1 MKCMDIL
8 FATAEEEVYR
18 GRARRV
24 IAPSAAGELAIMP
37 GHAPL
42 LAVLKPG
49 EVRIDCPDADNCG
62 SCHSVDI
69 VVFGG
74 FLEVQPD
81 AIIILADAVE
91 RAEDIDEAQARKAV
105 EHAKKMFVSPDKNKA
120 SRAFL
125 ELELA
130 IAKLRVV
137 RRNSKQ
143 SLMKL

>member
-18 GRARRV
+18 GQARRV

-37 GHAPL
+37 GHTPL
-42 LAVLKPG
+42 LAVLRPG
-49 EVRIDCPDADNCG
+49 EVRIDCPDADDCTRCN
-62 SCHSVDI
+62 SVDI
-69 VVFGG
+69 VVLGG

-105 EHAKKMFVSPDKNKA
+105 QRAREMFVSPDKDKA

-130 IAKLRVV
+130 IAQLRVV
-137 RRNSKQ
+137 RRNSKH
-143 SLMKL
+143 SLMKP